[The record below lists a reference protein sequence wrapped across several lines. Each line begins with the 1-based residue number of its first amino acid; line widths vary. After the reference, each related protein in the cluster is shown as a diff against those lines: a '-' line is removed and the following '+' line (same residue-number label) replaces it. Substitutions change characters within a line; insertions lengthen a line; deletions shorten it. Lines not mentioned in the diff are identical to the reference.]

1 MQWAIAELINRPEV
15 FNKVRNEID
24 SVVGGRLVEESDIPS
39 LPYLQAVIKETLRL
53 YPSVPVSTRQC
64 RETCKI
70 KGFDI
75 PEKTMVAINL
85 YAIMRDPELWDDP
98 AEFRPERFL
107 SVYETKGQNLS
118 YVPFGS
124 GRRRC
129 PGSTLASSLLNI
141 SVAAMV
147 QCFDWKVGDHHED
160 GDDGDDRKVNMEV
173 GAGMSLGRAHP
184 LRCLPIAHF
193 TPFASN

>member
-1 MQWAIAELINRPEV
+1 MQWAIAELINRPDV
-15 FNKVRNEID
+15 FDKVRDEIK
-24 SVVGGRLVEESDIPS
+24 SVVGSRLVEESDIPN
-39 LPYLQAVIKETLRL
+39 LPYLQAVVKETLRL
-53 YPSVPVSTRQC
+53 YPSVPVSTREC

-85 YAIMRDPELWDDP
+85 YSIMRDPELWDDP
-98 AEFRPERFL
+98 TEFRPERFL
-107 SVYETKGQNLS
+107 SVSSNEKKGQNFN

-129 PGSTLASSLLNI
+129 PGSMLASGLLNI
-141 SVAAMV
+141 SVAALV
-147 QCFDWKVGDHHED
+147 QCFDWKVCED
-160 GDDGDDRKVNMEV
+160 GDDGANKVNMEV

-184 LRCLPIAHF
+184 LRCLPIVHF
-193 TPFASN
+193 TPFASSE